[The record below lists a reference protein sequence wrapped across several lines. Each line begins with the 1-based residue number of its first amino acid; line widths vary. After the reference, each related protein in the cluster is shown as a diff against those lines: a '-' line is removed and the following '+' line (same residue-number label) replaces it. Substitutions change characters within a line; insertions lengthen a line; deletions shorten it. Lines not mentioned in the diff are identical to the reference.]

1 MDWNHR
7 LKDEYSELNERYE
20 RLENFIDD
28 IDEGKVIDESS
39 VSQVGLLEI
48 QAHIMEAY
56 INVLAER
63 AHLAGILL

>member
-1 MDWNHR
+1 MDWKNR

-48 QAHIMEAY
+48 QAHIMAVY
-56 INVLAER
+56 INV
-63 AHLAGILL
+63 IS